1 MVEFERII
9 MNWRRISPQ
18 LVRNIYDYNVRSG
31 NKRKLSTAIALVG
44 NPEVLFLDEPTAG
57 MDPGARRFLWTVL
70 ADLIAAN
77 IGKCAMCMYN
87 VNMSPTNCKWGFLI
101 EVSKKNQANMK
112 HWTMVTSLFN
122 QTNFFLLSG
131 TSIVLTTHSMEE
143 CEALCNRL
151 VIMVNGAFRC
161 LGSIQHLKSK

>member
-1 MVEFERII
+1 M
-9 MNWRRISPQ
+9 
-18 LVRNIYDYNVRSG
+18 RSG

-87 VNMSPTNCKWGFLI
+87 VNMSPTNCK
-101 EVSKKNQANMK
+101 
-112 HWTMVTSLFN
+112 
-122 QTNFFLLSG
+122 
-131 TSIVLTTHSMEE
+131 
-143 CEALCNRL
+143 
-151 VIMVNGAFRC
+151 
-161 LGSIQHLKSK
+161 